1 MKNLL
6 KVLGVAALLAAF
18 SPAEAYVLT
27 ENTDAYVVSS
37 CGAQAFA
44 LGSYATITQLA
55 NGELCTS
62 GSGGG
67 GSATNATIVAPLA
80 VSGSVKT
87 LDDNS
92 AAALTALQAGATSAL
107 QTTGNTSLATIATN
121 TAAATPA
128 GANAI
133 GITGNGYTSTQAPIT
148 ASATGTTAAT
158 TATLAASASL
168 KTYIC
173 WFSIR
178 ANATA
183 AATAN
188 STVTGT
194 VTGTL
199 NFTQWTAPLASGI
212 GLTEMI
218 FNPCIPSSAINT
230 AIAVVS
236 AAPGSGGVVSVSAGG
251 FQGP

>member
-1 MKNLL
+1 MKNTL
-6 KVLGVAALLAAF
+6 KVLGVAAFLTAF

-55 NGELCTS
+55 NGELCTNA
-62 GSGGG
+62 GGG
-67 GSATNATIVAPLA
+67 GSSTNATIVAPLA

-92 AAALTALQAGATSAL
+92 AASLTALQAGATSAL
-107 QTTGNTSLATIATN
+107 QTIGNTSLATIATN
-121 TAAATPA
+121 TGAATPA

-133 GITGNGYTSTQAPIT
+133 GITGNGYTSTQTPIT

-199 NFTQWTAPLASGI
+199 NFVQWTAPLASGI